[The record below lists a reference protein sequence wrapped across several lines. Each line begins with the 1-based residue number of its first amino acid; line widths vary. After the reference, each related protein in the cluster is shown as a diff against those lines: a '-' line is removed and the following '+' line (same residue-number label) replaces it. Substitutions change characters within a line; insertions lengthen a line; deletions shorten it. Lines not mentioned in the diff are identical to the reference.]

1 MRWWSAS
8 FCRAKAVGETRH
20 FSSITFFSKHS
31 ADCLLAFVPYLWE
44 KKNKAKWLAR
54 LLVDVLKPQIL
65 AFKENPREHLLTEK
79 VAFRDAFFSCG
90 GELLSGPTVLRKNA
104 ADDSLLL

>member
-8 FCRAKAVGETRH
+8 FCRAKAVGETGH
-20 FSSITFFSKHS
+20 FLSITFFPTHS
-31 ADCLLAFVPYLWE
+31 ADCLLAFPPYLWE
-44 KKNKAKWLAR
+44 KKTKAKWLAR
-54 LLVDVLKPQIL
+54 LLVDVLEPRIL

-79 VAFRDAFFSCG
+79 VAFRDAFSCG
-90 GELLSGPTVLRKNA
+90 GELLSGPTILRKNA